1 MEEGIRDQLRQMAE
15 DQYRAFTAK
24 LLPGTQGILGVRL
37 PLIRKLAK
45 ELARGDWRALLAKE
59 QDVYFEE
66 VMLRGMVIGCA
77 VMDAEERLRY
87 IAAFVPRIDNWSVCD
102 SFCGSL
108 KFVRGEKTRV
118 WSFLTPYFCSEDVFA
133 VRFGLVM
140 LLQYYLEEEYIDKVL
155 NILANFHHEGY
166 YAKMGAA
173 WAISAAFIRFP
184 DRTMQFLKSA
194 PLDEFTHQKAI
205 AKIRE
210 SLVVSKADKSRV
222 GKLKRRS

>member
-1 MEEGIRDQLRQMAE
+1 MEEGIRDRLRQMAE
-15 DQYRAFTAK
+15 EPYRDFTAR

-37 PLIRKLAK
+37 PFIRKLAK
-45 ELARGDWRALLAKE
+45 ELAQGKWRAWLARE
-59 QDVYFEE
+59 QDIYFEE

-77 VMDAEERLRY
+77 AMDVEERLKY

-108 KFVRGEKTRV
+108 KFVRREKACV
-118 WSFLTPYFCSEDVFA
+118 WPFLTPYFSSEDAFA

-140 LLQYYLEEEYIDKVL
+140 LLQYYLEEAYIDKVL
-155 NILANFHHEGY
+155 NILADFHHGGY

-184 DRTMQFLKSA
+184 ERTAQLLKSA
-194 PLDEFTHQKAI
+194 PLDDFTHQKAI

-210 SLVVSKADKSRV
+210 SLVVTEADKRM
-222 GKLKRRS
+222 LKRLRRNT